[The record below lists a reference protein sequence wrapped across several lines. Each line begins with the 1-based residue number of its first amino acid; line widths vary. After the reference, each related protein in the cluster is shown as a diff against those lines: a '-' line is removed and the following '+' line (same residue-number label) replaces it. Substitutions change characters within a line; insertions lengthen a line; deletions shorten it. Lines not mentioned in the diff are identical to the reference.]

1 MIDDETLYAYLD
13 GELSPEE
20 AQRVAAAVAADPALS
35 AWLEMQQRLR
45 AQLRSAFDPI
55 ADVPVPA
62 AIAAIAGGANVA
74 GIGAARA
81 ERAQRRGFGL
91 PQWAAMAAALV
102 AGLFGG
108 HMLAQSPE
116 VPAAMEGK
124 RMVASAA
131 IADALDTQLASAG
144 ASPRAVQ
151 VRLTFRNADGDV
163 CRSFDAPSVSGVAC
177 HEGNAWALRAL
188 FAHEG
193 PADGTYRMAGT
204 ANAAA
209 LAYVDAMMVGEPF
222 DAAAERHVRQSGWAE
237 R

>member
-13 GELSPEE
+13 GELPPEE
-20 AQRVAAAVAADPALS
+20 AQRIAAAVEADAALS
-35 AWLEMQQRLR
+35 ARLEAQRRLR
-45 AQLRSAFDPI
+45 ARLRTAFDPI
-55 ADVPVPA
+55 ANAPVPVG
-62 AIAAIAGGANVA
+62 IAAVAGGANVA

-81 ERAQRRGFGL
+81 ESAQRRGFGL
-91 PQWAAMAAALV
+91 PQWAAVAAALV

-108 HMLAQSPE
+108 HMLAQPPE
-116 VPAAMEGK
+116 APAAMEGNY
-124 RMVASAA
+124 MVASAA

-163 CRSFDAPSVSGVAC
+163 CRTFDTSTTSGVAC
-177 HEGNAWALRAL
+177 RESDAWTIRAL
-188 FAHEG
+188 FAHDG
-193 PADGTYRMAGT
+193 PAGGTYRMAGT

-209 LAYVDAMMVGEPF
+209 MAYVDAVIAGDPF
-222 DAAAERHVRQSGWAE
+222 DAEMERRARQSGWAS